1 MSIVTMTMDTPY
13 YPSTLLST
21 PDVTFFSFFSFF
33 FPDQLASTLDPLCQ
47 LGYTPVRHFSWG
59 VTISTLPD
67 IVIDEP
73 TRLGFDFRGHKL
85 SAVEREAYQVKL
97 VAGMVIALADDDEMP
112 LPTWDAVTIH
122 VYPHVYPNPK
132 TYNIPLS
139 FKEATCDK

>member
-1 MSIVTMTMDTPY
+1 MPAGVYPQSDT
-13 YPSTLLST
+13 
-21 PDVTFFSFFSFF
+21 
-33 FPDQLASTLDPLCQ
+33 LA
-47 LGYTPVRHFSWG
+47 GG
-59 VTISTLPD
+59 VTITTLPD

-85 SAVEREAYQVKL
+85 SPVEREAYQVKL

-122 VYPHVYPNPK
+122 VYPHLYPNPK

-139 FKEATCDK
+139 SREATCDK